1 MAALNVLS
9 KKARTLI
16 LAYIRENCP
25 QGTRVKAIR
34 MNNIKAP
41 PAGTLG
47 TVIRVTANGKLL
59 VKWDNGIR
67 YGIVLGEETYVK
79 VESPEER
86 EKRKRKNMAKL
97 VPYFKKQYPKGARV
111 ELVEMNDVQAPPVG
125 TQGTVTG
132 VDDIG
137 TIHVQWDNGSHLGVV
152 FGKDTCKLL
161 GEKQNVKKS

>member
-1 MAALNVLS
+1 MASLNVLS
-9 KKARTLI
+9 KKAREIVLS
-16 LAYIRENCP
+16 YIRKTYP
-25 QGTRVKAIR
+25 KGTRVEAIKIYG
-34 MNNIKAP
+34 IKAP

-67 YGIVLGEETYVK
+67 YGIVLGEDTYRK
-79 VESPEER
+79 VESPEEKEAR
-86 EKRKRKNMAKL
+86 KKRNMKKL
-97 VPYFKKQYPKGARV
+97 IPYFKKRYPKGTRV
-111 ELVEMNDVQAPPVG
+111 ELVEMNDVQAPPVS

-132 VDDIG
+132 VDDMG

-152 FGKDTCKLL
+152 FGKDTCKLI